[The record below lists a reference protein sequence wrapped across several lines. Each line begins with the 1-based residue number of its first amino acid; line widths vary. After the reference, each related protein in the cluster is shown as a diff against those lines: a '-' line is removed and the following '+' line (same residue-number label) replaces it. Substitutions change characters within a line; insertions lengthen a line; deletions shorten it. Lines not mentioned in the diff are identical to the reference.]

1 MSYPVLLLHGALGAA
16 SQFETLQQILEAQGK
31 KVYTLNFSG
40 HGGKA
45 ASQKGFSIPVFADE
59 VFDFLEQN
67 ALSQVDIFGYS
78 MGGYVALWLASHHP
92 EKINKIF
99 TLGTKFDW
107 SEEGAALEMK
117 KLNPDK
123 ILEKVPAFA
132 KVLEER
138 HKPLDWKAVMRNTA
152 DLMQD
157 LGREPLLNQEALCSI
172 DTQACIAVG
181 DSDDMVNR
189 FHSEEV
195 SKLLTNASFMI
206 LKETPHMIE
215 RVNCTLL
222 TQTLNEFFA

>member
-16 SQFETLQQILEAQGK
+16 SQFETLQQMLEAQGR
-31 KVYTLNFSG
+31 KVYGLNFSG
-40 HGGKA
+40 HGGKV
-45 ASQKGFSIPVFADE
+45 ASQKGFSISVFADE
-59 VFDFLEQN
+59 VFDFLEEN
-67 ALSQVDIFGYS
+67 ALSQVNIFGYS
-78 MGGYVALWLASHHP
+78 MGGYVALWLAHHHP

-107 SEEGAALEMK
+107 SEESATLETK

-138 HKPLDWKAVMRNTA
+138 HKPLDWKEVMWNTA
-152 DLMQD
+152 NLMRE
-157 LGREPLLNQEALCSI
+157 LGREPLLNEEALCSI
-172 DTQACIAVG
+172 DTRTCVAVG

-195 SKLLTNASFMI
+195 PKLLTNASFMI
-206 LKETPHMIE
+206 MKETPHMIE
-215 RVNCTLL
+215 RVNLTLL
-222 TQTLNEFFA
+222 GQALNEFFA

>member
-1 MSYPVLLLHGALGAA
+1 MSKPLLLLHGALGAA
-16 SQFETLQQILEAQGK
+16 SQFDSLQQMLEAQGR

-40 HGGKA
+40 HGGKP
-45 ASQKGFSIPVFADE
+45 SSEKGFGIPVFADE
-59 VFDFLEQN
+59 VFDFMEQN

-78 MGGYVALWLASHHP
+78 MGGYVALWLATYHP

-107 SEEGAALEMK
+107 SEADAALETK

-138 HKPLDWKAVMRNTA
+138 HKPLDWKEVMLNTA
-152 DLMQD
+152 NLMRD
-157 LGREPLLNQEALCSI
+157 LGRDPLLNQEVLCAI
-172 DTQACIAVG
+172 NTQSCIAVG

-189 FHSEEV
+189 FHSEDV
-195 SKLLTNASFMI
+195 SKLLTNASFII
-206 LKETPHMIE
+206 LKETPHMID
-215 RVNCTLL
+215 RVNLALL
-222 TQTLNEFFA
+222 SQTLNEFFL

>member
-1 MSYPVLLLHGALGAA
+1 MSTPLLLLHGALGAA
-16 SQFETLQQILEAQGK
+16 SQFDSLQQMLEAQGR

-40 HGGKA
+40 HGGKP

-78 MGGYVALWLASHHP
+78 MGGYVALWLAAHRP

-107 SEEGAALEMK
+107 SEAGAVFETK

-138 HKPLDWKAVMRNTA
+138 HKPLDWKEVMLNTA
-152 DLMQD
+152 ALMRD
-157 LGREPLLNQEALCSI
+157 LGREPLLHKEVLCSI
-172 DTQACIAVG
+172 STQSCIAVG
-181 DSDDMVNR
+181 DTDDMVNR
-189 FHSEEV
+189 FHSEDV
-195 SKLLTNASFMI
+195 SKLLTNASFMTM
-206 LKETPHMIE
+206 KETPHMIE
-215 RVNCTLL
+215 RINLALL
-222 TQTLNEFFA
+222 GQTLNEFFT